1 MILYIIV
8 SVDYARKWHRAI
20 TKMLGLLTVA
30 LKVKERCKACSK
42 QLFGL
47 FLDIKVTK
55 YKKYIYKYY
64 TI

>member
-1 MILYIIV
+1 MILRVKLKFNFYLVIITIEFCIRV
-8 SVDYARKWHRAI
+8 IY
-20 TKMLGLLTVA
+20 
-30 LKVKERCKACSK
+30 
-42 QLFGL
+42 GL